1 MALTKIDTSM
11 SVRPHAQ
18 RASATEPTPNMGVGI
33 TIIIIIIIIMYQA
46 GMMRWGHAGWL
57 AGSISVV
64 CHKLHDLHRRETGP
78 YEE

>member
-1 MALTKIDTSM
+1 
-11 SVRPHAQ
+11 
-18 RASATEPTPNMGVGI
+18 MGVGI